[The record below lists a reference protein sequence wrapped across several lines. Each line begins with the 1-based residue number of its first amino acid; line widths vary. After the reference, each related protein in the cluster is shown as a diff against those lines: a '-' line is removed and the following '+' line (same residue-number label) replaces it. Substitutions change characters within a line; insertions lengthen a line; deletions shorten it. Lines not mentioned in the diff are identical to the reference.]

1 MGFNDISTQSKI
13 TNGFL
18 VAQSFQMSKMNQGL
32 QNIADCIKTNIQIQ
46 ASVLK
51 IQEDIKDIS
60 LSVLNEAKK
69 LNKLKELEITQQ
81 NLKYEQEKAER
92 EYITFQRN
100 LAFELKNSV
109 EEVEESNSTNL
120 EKFFFLKTSEDL
132 FEDLDTEKFEISEM
146 EYCRNAFKK
155 IKQSRVNY
163 ENLLNEQDKID
174 LELIDAIE
182 EEDENEIL
190 QKLEKDLKKILKLN
204 YEIKKIEEIQKD
216 LSKPSTSKKKFDK
229 ICKVVENLDL

>member
-1 MGFNDISTQSKI
+1 
-13 TNGFL
+13 
-18 VAQSFQMSKMNQGL
+18 MNQGL
-32 QNIADCIKTNIQIQ
+32 QNIADCLKTNIEIQ

-51 IQEDIKDIS
+51 IQGDIKDIS
-60 LSVLNEAKK
+60 LSALNEAKK

-109 EEVEESNSTNL
+109 EEVEESNSTNI

-132 FEDLDTEKFEISEM
+132 FEDLNTEKFEISEM

-163 ENLLNEQDKID
+163 EK
-174 LELIDAIE
+174 
-182 EEDENEIL
+182 
-190 QKLEKDLKKILKLN
+190 
-204 YEIKKIEEIQKD
+204 
-216 LSKPSTSKKKFDK
+216 
-229 ICKVVENLDL
+229 